1 VISVHDD
8 LIDLADL
15 IRREQDVRQVIALQP
30 LGDGRALFV
39 IETPFMT
46 FPKFVVGSTNE
57 HNDDVR
63 ILMSCGARWSA
74 ESAFDEILN
83 PGGAAV

>member
-1 VISVHDD
+1 MHDD
-8 LIDLADL
+8 FIDLAEL

-30 LGDGRALFV
+30 LGDGRALYL

-63 ILMSCGARWSA
+63 ILMACGARWSA
-74 ESAFDEILN
+74 EAEFDQILN
-83 PGGAAV
+83 PGGAEQ